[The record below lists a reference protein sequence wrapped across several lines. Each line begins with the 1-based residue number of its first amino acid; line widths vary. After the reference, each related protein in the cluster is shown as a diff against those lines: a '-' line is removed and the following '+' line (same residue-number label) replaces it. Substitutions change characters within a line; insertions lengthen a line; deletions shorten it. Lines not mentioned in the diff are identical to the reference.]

1 MTREREPLREEQ
13 LILTLFDV
21 VNYLTKHG
29 EVMARE
35 GGLTVQ
41 QWLVLLQINNEPA
54 FPRSDTASPTHANG
68 VLASSI
74 AEARG
79 VSRANISALV
89 SVLLR
94 KKLVRQ
100 VEDPG
105 DRRRK
110 FLTIAAKGKQA
121 LEHIQPLRREVNA
134 ELFADFTEDEKRAAL
149 LFLQRCLEKLWHLG
163 NGQETARPPTARNT

>member
-54 FPRSDTASPTHANG
+54 FPRSNTAPPTHAKG

-74 AEARG
+74 AEG
-79 VSRANISALV
+79 LS
-89 SVLLR
+89 
-94 KKLVRQ
+94 
-100 VEDPG
+100 
-105 DRRRK
+105 
-110 FLTIAAKGKQA
+110 
-121 LEHIQPLRREVNA
+121 
-134 ELFADFTEDEKRAAL
+134 FTV
-149 LFLQRCLEKLWHLG
+149 
-163 NGQETARPPTARNT
+163 PTA